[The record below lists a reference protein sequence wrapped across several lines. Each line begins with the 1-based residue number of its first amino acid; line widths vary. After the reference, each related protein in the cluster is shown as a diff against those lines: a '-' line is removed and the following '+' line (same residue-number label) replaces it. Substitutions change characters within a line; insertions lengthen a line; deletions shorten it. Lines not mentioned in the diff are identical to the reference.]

1 MHGRGIVWHLQKHV
15 AWMPMLSLP
24 SSWSPA
30 VVAADVI
37 GWEHC
42 GKPADHLLATIPRSD
57 CSLYW
62 TLNFHADYCCCT
74 RPWSYDPTTPSSPA
88 ATPAKTHLKDFSHP
102 PPLTMFAA
110 RTAASRFVARSIIS
124 YASRGAMAPSAVATT
139 QQSMRCFATVSIF

>member
-30 VVAADVI
+30 VVAAAVI

-42 GKPADHLLATIPRSD
+42 GKPAVHLLATIPRSD

-62 TLNFHADYCCCT
+62 TLNFAIIVVVRGHGHT
-74 RPWSYDPTTPSSPA
+74 TQQPTSSSPA

-102 PPLTMFAA
+102 PPLL
-110 RTAASRFVARSIIS
+110 SPCSQH
-124 YASRGAMAPSAVATT
+124 APPHHDLSSHTPQGGRWHHLLLQILNNQCDAL
-139 QQSMRCFATVSIF
+139 RR